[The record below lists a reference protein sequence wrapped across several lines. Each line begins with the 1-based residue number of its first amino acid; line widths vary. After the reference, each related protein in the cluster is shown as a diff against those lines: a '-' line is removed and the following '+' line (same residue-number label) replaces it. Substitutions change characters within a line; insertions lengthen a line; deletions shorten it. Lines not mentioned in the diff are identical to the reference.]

1 MPHFIAR
8 LSKIIT
14 GRPPAARAAAHD
26 QDEIPVDLEDLATLL
41 PELRRH
47 LPLAHLSDE
56 ALLASLAAIAR
67 HGTDEARWH
76 AAEASTLG
84 QQLAVDSKDRERDLV
99 TVLSLLPMPYL

>member
-14 GRPPAARAAAHD
+14 GRRPGARAAANEAD
-26 QDEIPVDLEDLATLL
+26 DLPVDVENLRVLL
-41 PELRRH
+41 PELRQH
-47 LPLAHLSDE
+47 LPLARLSDE
-56 ALLASLAAIAR
+56 ALLASLVGIAR

-84 QQLAVDSKDRERDLV
+84 QQLAVDSDDRERDLV